1 MELGEFSTFKR
12 ETISCGMDCPP
23 YTDWVE
29 YRVRKAPK
37 SWQYALC
44 GRKKKMIMELYLF

>member
-37 SWQYALC
+37 SWQYAYV
-44 GRKKKMIMELYLF
+44 EDEV